1 MLNCFTLKSTFH
13 TLYLQNSD
21 PLKCTKS
28 IQYNNRLPFLPEAE
42 PLVVLVPVLV
52 LPHVGEARVAEDEP
66 VVAPRGVRVVGHV
79 VAQDPLQELR
89 AIPEW
94 WEI

>member
-1 MLNCFTLKSTFH
+1 M
-13 TLYLQNSD
+13 
-21 PLKCTKS
+21 
-28 IQYNNRLPFLPEAE
+28 
-42 PLVVLVPVLV
+42 LVPVLV